1 MVEIIFGDNRELA
14 RLEGKTVAEVRK
26 EYEDEFEI
34 PGRAEAVLNG
44 VQLKKKLESDTKL
57 DEGDE
62 LCFVAKSR
70 IRTPMLITA
79 ALVALALTSGVFAYT
94 FITDS
99 LAFTNVSSAGGD
111 FASVSGGTSPTWKTF
126 GQHQGTITGNT
137 TIFSINTTGTGY
149 TGDLVSTVSISNADS
164 LSKVYR
170 VLSLKI
176 EVYDSGGAKM
186 DINSDNSVDLDD
198 YTLLTLKNG
207 AVDVFINQ
215 DSSDDY
221 EINVVSG
228 FYISHVHAGW
238 GTGVVGPTL
247 FCDVA
252 QR

>member
-62 LCFVAKSR
+62 LCFVTKSR
-70 IRTPMLITA
+70 VRTPMLITA

-99 LAFTNVSSAGGD
+99 LSFTNVSDAGGD
-111 FASVSGGTSPTWKTF
+111 FASISAGSSPTWSTYGHHK
-126 GQHQGTITGNT
+126 GTISGNT
-137 TIFSINTTGTGY
+137 TIFSVITNGY
-149 TGDLVSTVSISNADS
+149 PGDLVSTVSISNADS
-164 LSKVYR
+164 LTKVYR
-170 VLSLKI
+170 VLSMKI
-176 EVYDSGGAKM
+176 EVYDTNNAKM
-186 DINSDNSVDLDD
+186 DINSDNTVDGDD

-215 DSSDDY
+215 ATSDNY
-221 EINVVSG
+221 SINVLSG

>member
-14 RLEGKTVAEVRK
+14 HLEGKTVAEIRK

-44 VQLKKKLESDTKL
+44 VPLKKKLESDTHV

-79 ALVALALTSGVFAYT
+79 ALVALALTSGAFAYT

-99 LAFTNVSSAGGD
+99 LSFTNVSDAGGD
-111 FASVSGGTSPTWKTF
+111 FASVSAGSSPTWSTYGHHK
-126 GQHQGTITGNT
+126 GTISGNT
-137 TIFSINTTGTGY
+137 TIFTIITNGY
-149 TGDLVSTVSISNADS
+149 PGDMVSTVSISNAD
-164 LSKVYR
+164 LLAKVYR
-170 VLSLKI
+170 VLTLKI
-176 EVYDSGGAKM
+176 EAYDTSNAKM
-186 DINSDNSVDLDD
+186 DINSDNTVDDDD
-198 YTLLTLKNG
+198 YTLLTLRNG
-207 AVDVFINQ
+207 AVDVFLNQ
-215 DSSDDY
+215 AASDNY
-221 EINVVSG
+221 SINVVSG
-228 FYISHVHAGW
+228 FYISHVWAGW
-238 GTGVVGPTL
+238 GGGTVQPTL